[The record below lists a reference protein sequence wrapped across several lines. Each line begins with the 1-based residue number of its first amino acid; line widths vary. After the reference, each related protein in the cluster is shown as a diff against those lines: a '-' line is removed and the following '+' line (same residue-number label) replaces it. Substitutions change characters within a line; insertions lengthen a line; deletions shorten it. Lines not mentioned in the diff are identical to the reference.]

1 MTKFDNIKLT
11 QFSHGSGWACKIGP
25 KDLAQVLSNINSV
38 HQENIIVGF
47 NESDDAAV
55 VSINNDK
62 LIVQSVDFFTPIVD
76 DPYQFGQIA
85 ATNAL
90 SDIYAMGAKPLFALN
105 IIGFPIKT
113 LSKEVLS
120 AILKGG
126 SDKTLEAGIPIVGG
140 HSIDDKEPK
149 YGLVVSGEVKKTR
162 LIKNSEAKEGD
173 VLVLTKPLGTGI
185 ISTAIKNDNATQ
197 AMINEAVICMSTL
210 NAFAG
215 KLMNE
220 FSVHAATDITGFGL
234 LGHLSEMC
242 QASQLTA
249 EINYNSIPL
258 LNDVQSLAKS
268 GNISS
273 GTKRNLDYAT
283 QFTSFNKT
291 MHMEEKLILSDAQT
305 SGGLL
310 VALPE
315 KEANEY
321 AKRCT
326 QETGLKAQKIGLL
339 STKEDNRIIIK

>member
-1 MTKFDNIKLT
+1 
-11 QFSHGSGWACKIGP
+11 
-25 KDLAQVLSNINSV
+25 
-38 HQENIIVGF
+38 
-47 NESDDAAV
+47 
-55 VSINNDK
+55 
-62 LIVQSVDFFTPIVD
+62 
-76 DPYQFGQIA
+76 
-85 ATNAL
+85 
-90 SDIYAMGAKPLFALN
+90 MGAKPLFALN
-105 IIGFPIKT
+105 IVGFPINELPKEI
-113 LSKEVLS
+113 LSE
-120 AILKGG
+120 ILKGG
-126 SDKTLEAGIPIVGG
+126 SDKTQEAGIPIVGG

-291 MHMEEKLILSDAQT
+291 MHMEEKLILADAQT

>member
-1 MTKFDNIKLT
+1 
-11 QFSHGSGWACKIGP
+11 
-25 KDLAQVLSNINSV
+25 
-38 HQENIIVGF
+38 
-47 NESDDAAV
+47 
-55 VSINNDK
+55 
-62 LIVQSVDFFTPIVD
+62 
-76 DPYQFGQIA
+76 
-85 ATNAL
+85 
-90 SDIYAMGAKPLFALN
+90 MGAKPLFALN
-105 IIGFPIKT
+105 IVGFPINE
-113 LSKEVLS
+113 LSKEILS

-126 SDKTLEAGIPIVGG
+126 SDKTMEAGIPIVGG

-149 YGLVVSGEVKKTR
+149 YGLVVSGEVKKSK

-291 MHMEEKLILSDAQT
+291 MHMEEKLMIADAQT

-310 VALPE
+310 VAMPE
-315 KEANEY
+315 EEADEY
-321 AKRCT
+321 AKKCAE
-326 QETGLKAQKIGLL
+326 ETGLNAKQIGFLTTL
-339 STKEDNRIIIK
+339 KENRIIIN

>member
-1 MTKFDNIKLT
+1 
-11 QFSHGSGWACKIGP
+11 
-25 KDLAQVLSNINSV
+25 
-38 HQENIIVGF
+38 
-47 NESDDAAV
+47 
-55 VSINNDK
+55 
-62 LIVQSVDFFTPIVD
+62 
-76 DPYQFGQIA
+76 
-85 ATNAL
+85 
-90 SDIYAMGAKPLFALN
+90 MGAKPLFALN
-105 IIGFPIKT
+105 IVGFPVNE
-113 LSKEVLS
+113 LSKEILS

-126 SDKTLEAGIPIVGG
+126 SDKTMEAGIPIVGG

-149 YGLVVSGEVKKTR
+149 YGLVVSGEVKKSK
-162 LIKNSEAKEGD
+162 LIKNSGAKEGD
-173 VLVLTKPLGTGI
+173 ALVLTKPLGTGI
-185 ISTAIKNDNATQ
+185 ISTAIKNENATQ
-197 AMINEAVICMSTL
+197 EMINEAVICMSTL

-249 EINYNSIPL
+249 EINYNSIPF